1 MKYDL
6 MLKIIFISSI
16 LFFLPSC
23 GDKKLSPS
31 KGGYYHKNIYFGSH
45 LTMHYKDGIK
55 DGCNTARGIYTKSHW
70 LFKNSN
76 DYNNGWF
83 LGRNKCKKLLKI
95 NKNGDLIL

>member
-1 MKYDL
+1 MKSHAIV
-6 MLKIIFISSI
+6 KIIYISSI
-16 LFFLPSC
+16 LLIISSC
-23 GDKKLSPS
+23 GDKKVLPS
-31 KGGYYHKNIYFGSH
+31 QGGYSYRGIYFGSH

-55 DGCNTARGIYTKSHW
+55 DGCNTARGSYKKQHW

-83 LGRNKCKKLLKI
+83 WGRNKCSKLLKI